1 MSVRLRT
8 VCSPGVELLHG
19 VIEADTDGGEAH
31 LPLEPCHQP
40 AVEAPGPLRTHHGGD
55 GTKHAPIPHCR
66 AMTSCRTFPLSLDL
80 CGTKGAWRLN
90 TDTGEGALADVG
102 GESSHKCPQC

>member
-1 MSVRLRT
+1 MS
-8 VCSPGVELLHG
+8 VELLHG

-55 GTKHAPIPHCR
+55 GTKHAPIPHSLGP
-66 AMTSCRTFPLSLDL
+66 MPQLSLP
-80 CGTKGAWRLN
+80 LN
-90 TDTGEGALADVG
+90 LEYKVDRIAYT
-102 GESSHKCPQC
+102 